1 MIWSGAGLVVRGCHV
16 MVVRFETFV
25 SRRHVTGSL
34 EDSTRANDLQ
44 VLARK

>member
-1 MIWSGAGLVVRGCHV
+1 MIWSGAGLVVRGRHV
-16 MVVRFETFV
+16 MMVSFETFV

-34 EDSTRANDLQ
+34 GDPTGANDLQ